1 MADGTFQL
9 KVFSGRGLEIEA
21 VVTSAAIPTE
31 SGEIGV
37 LADHCDYVGL
47 LGTGL
52 VAYTTGAAPASGAEA
67 PTKRCLVSGGICTFK
82 ENVLTLLAD
91 TVDNPEALDTTPLKQ
106 DISLLKTQLESLSLF
121 DPEWEALSQKVARI
135 EALKVLAGQVGQ

>member
-1 MADGTFQL
+1 MADAVFQL

-21 VVTSAAIPTE
+21 TVTAVSVPTE

-37 LADHCDYVGL
+37 LAEHCEYVGL

-52 VAYTTGAAPASGAEA
+52 VSYSVSNGGT
-67 PTKRCLVSGGICTFK
+67 TKRCLVSGGICTFK
-82 ENVLTLLAD
+82 ANVLTLLAD

-106 DISLLKTQLESLSLF
+106 DISLLKTELEALSLF

-135 EALKVLAGQVGQ
+135 EALRVLAAEASK

>member
-1 MADGTFQL
+1 MTDGRFKL

-21 VVTSAAIPTE
+21 AVTSVAVPTE

-52 VAYTTGAAPASGAEA
+52 VSYTAAATPSEREAPA
-67 PTKRCLVSGGICTFK
+67 KRCLVSGGICTFK

-91 TVDNPEALDTTPLKQ
+91 TVDNPEALDTTPLTQ
-106 DISLLKTQLESLSLF
+106 DVALLKTQLENLSLF

-135 EALKVLAGQVGQ
+135 EALKVLAAQAGK

>member
-1 MADGTFQL
+1 MAESTFQL
-9 KVFSGRGLEIEA
+9 KIFSGRGLEIEA
-21 VVTSAAIPTE
+21 TVTSVAVPTE
-31 SGEIGV
+31 VGEIGV

-47 LGTGL
+47 LSTGL
-52 VAYTTGAAPASGAEA
+52 VSYTGAAGAESA
-67 PTKRCLVSGGICTFK
+67 PKRCLVSGGICTFK
-82 ENVLTLLAD
+82 GSVLTLLAD

-135 EALKVLAGQVGQ
+135 EALRVLAGQVVQ

>member
-1 MADGTFQL
+1 MADTTFQL

-21 VVTSAAIPTE
+21 AVTSAAIPTE

-47 LGTGL
+47 LGTGIVSYTVG
-52 VAYTTGAAPASGAEA
+52 VAPSGTDAPA
-67 PTKRCLVSGGICTFK
+67 KRCLISGGICTFQ

-91 TVDNPEALDTTPLKQ
+91 TVDNPDSLDTSLLNQ
-106 DISLLKTQLESLSLF
+106 DVTLLKTELENLSLF

-135 EALKVLAGQVGQ
+135 EALKVLAAEASK